1 MICVRRLHL
10 QTGYKRFRVTL
21 PPVTA
26 DSRRLSP
33 TIAPLPYTLL
43 YIGEYE
49 TDLSDYGGLRKLR
62 EPD

>member
-10 QTGYKRFRVTL
+10 QTVYKRFRVTL

-33 TIAPLPYTLL
+33 ILAPVPYTLL
-43 YIGEYE
+43 YI
-49 TDLSDYGGLRKLR
+49 
-62 EPD
+62 